1 MKGSEQLH
9 PRFISWAL
17 LIVLTFVWGSSFILV
32 KKGLIV
38 YSAPQV
44 ASIRIFSASLFM
56 VPFAI
61 SWIRRIDKKHY
72 VLIFVSGFIGSFI
85 PAFLFAYAQT
95 QLDSSITGIATA
107 LTPVFVLIIGVI
119 FYNQRITFF
128 VTVGLLLA
136 FFGTTLLIFSG
147 AEGNHSFNYFALFIV
162 AATILYGINV
172 NILKF
177 NLADLNPIAIS
188 SISILFIGPIA
199 AIQLFFCQISQ
210 NV

>member
-1 MKGSEQLH
+1 M
-9 PRFISWAL
+9 
-17 LIVLTFVWGSSFILV
+17 
-32 KKGLIV
+32 
-38 YSAPQV
+38 
-44 ASIRIFSASLFM
+44 
-56 VPFAI
+56 
-61 SWIRRIDKKHY
+61 
-72 VLIFVSGFIGSFI
+72 IFVSGFIGSFI

-95 QLDSSITGIATA
+95 RLDSAITGITTA

-136 FFGTTLLIFSG
+136 FFGTALLIFSWAG
-147 AEGNHSFNYFALFIV
+147 GNHSFNYFDLFIV

-177 NLADLNPIAIS
+177 NLVDLNPIAIS
-188 SISILFIGPIA
+188 SISILFIDPFA

-210 NV
+210 NA